1 MDSLTSMEVFRT
13 VAELKSFAAAAR
25 RLGMS
30 AAMASK
36 HVMHLE
42 ARLATRLLNRTSR
55 HVSLTEAG
63 AIYFD
68 QTRQMLDDLRE
79 VETAVSRASVVPRGV
94 LKLSAPVWI
103 ANPQFVAVLADY
115 RARYPEVALDI
126 DLSGRMVNLV
136 EEGFDLV
143 LRVSASP
150 GDNLVARPVAP
161 VSFCM
166 VAAPAY
172 LRKAG
177 RPQSPAQLAGHKH
190 LFYSHIPL
198 ANGWSVRALQ
208 ADGSAGERELIKV
221 EPVLLSTNESLLHLA
236 ALQGIGIAV
245 LPRWLVQ
252 QDVHDGRLELLL
264 PNHQFL
270 QATMHA
276 LYPSRKFLSSKV
288 RTFVDFLAGEPRM
301 R

>member
-1 MDSLTSMEVFRT
+1 VDSLTSLEVFRT
-13 VAELKSFAAAAR
+13 VVELKSFAAAAR
-25 RLGMS
+25 RLDMS
-30 AAMASK
+30 AAMTSK

-63 AIYFD
+63 AVYFE

-79 VETAVSRASVVPRGV
+79 VETAVSRASVVPRGM
-94 LKLSAPVWI
+94 LKLSAPVWM

-115 RARYPEVALDI
+115 RARYPEVTLDI

-150 GDNLVARPVAP
+150 GDNLVARPIAP

-172 LRKAG
+172 VRRAG
-177 RPQSPAQLAGHKH
+177 RPQQPAELAGHAH
-190 LFYSHIPL
+190 MFYSHIPL
-198 ANGWSVRALQ
+198 ANGWSVRPVH
-208 ADGSAGERELIKV
+208 ADGSLGEREIIKFD
-221 EPVLLSTNESLLHLA
+221 PVLMSTNESLLHLA
-236 ALQGIGIAV
+236 ALQGVGVAV

-252 QDVHDGRLELLL
+252 DDLRAGRLQELL
-264 PNHQFL
+264 PNYQFL

-288 RTFVDFLAGEPRM
+288 RTFVDFLADEPRM